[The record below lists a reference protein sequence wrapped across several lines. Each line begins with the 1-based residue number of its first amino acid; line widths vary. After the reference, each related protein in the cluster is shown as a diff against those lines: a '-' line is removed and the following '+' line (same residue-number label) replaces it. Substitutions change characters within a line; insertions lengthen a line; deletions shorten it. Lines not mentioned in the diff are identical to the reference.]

1 MAGLARDSEIRR
13 GARIARLASSVL
25 LVCVGYYVGGIIG
38 IALRFPPSGIATIWP
53 PTAILIAALLLTPPR
68 TWWLYLLAAVPT
80 HILLVSYFQPDVP
93 PVVMFAQVG
102 SNDLHA
108 VLAAVAV
115 RRAIGVPPRFDSL
128 RSMALYILYAAI
140 ASTVAA
146 CALAVSIFVLTGW
159 ATDFW
164 LAFRQRVLGN
174 VFAIMTIPPLILLTA
189 AGELVTGQDRRWA
202 RYAELSLLTMG
213 LFVVGLLVFGR
224 EAPASG
230 NIPALLLAPLP
241 FLLWA
246 AVRLGPGG
254 LCFCLLV
261 VAGVSLSNAFA
272 GRGPFVTASPA
283 ENTLSL
289 QIFLL
294 AISAPLMI
302 LAAIVQERQR
312 AEDDAR
318 REREELAHVLRI
330 ATLGELTASI
340 AHEINQPLTAIMTN
354 TRGRTP
360 PVAQSSG

>member
-1 MAGLARDSEIRR
+1 
-13 GARIARLASSVL
+13 
-25 LVCVGYYVGGIIG
+25 
-38 IALRFPPSGIATIWP
+38 
-53 PTAILIAALLLTPPR
+53 
-68 TWWLYLLAAVPT
+68 
-80 HILLVSYFQPDVP
+80 
-93 PVVMFAQVG
+93 MFG
-102 SNDLHA
+102 S
-108 VLAAVAV
+108 
-115 RRAIGVPPRFDSL
+115 
-128 RSMALYILYAAI
+128 
-140 ASTVAA
+140 
-146 CALAVSIFVLTGW
+146 
-159 ATDFW
+159 
-164 LAFRQRVLGN
+164 
-174 VFAIMTIPPLILLTA
+174 
-189 AGELVTGQDRRWA
+189 
-202 RYAELSLLTMG
+202 
-213 LFVVGLLVFGR
+213 

-230 NIPALLLAPLP
+230 NIPALLLVPLP

-312 AEDDAR
+312 VEDDAR